1 MRFLHLATRVISC
14 AALCISFSAGLPCSA
29 DVFVVDDSG
38 GPGVDFTDI
47 PPAVVVAVPGDIIL
61 VQPGS
66 YSAFTLYE
74 GLTIVG
80 QGPGVRVAGQ
90 IKVLTVDTGQ
100 VAVLASM
107 KLQQNHLALSI
118 EHVHGTLVLDEL
130 EIDTVSTYSLH
141 GILLGIAAKDV
152 RARKLDISYSTESTS
167 WGNNAGAAITLND
180 FSYRLELV
188 QSSLQGRIGA
198 DTSSGEPAGWGGR
211 GLVVAG
217 TSFAHVVSC
226 EIAGGHGGASTAPC
240 ASAGPAGD
248 GGDAVAVFGNARVVA
263 AGDGVTAFW
272 RGGRGGESN
281 CLPGLAG
288 PALFVGPTAF
298 ARYSGT
304 LLQGAL
310 EGSGTIEVPD
320 QPDPYLEL
328 ADIPQPGGSIRFD
341 VHSEPGDLVTLF
353 LGRKPLL
360 EAIPGVPIERLT
372 NEERQIDLA
381 AIPPG
386 GVASLVVPLP
396 LSLGPGFTFFAQA
409 RILRGGQE
417 LRTNSVPVVVR

>member
-1 MRFLHLATRVISC
+1 MRFLHPATRVVSG
-14 AALCISFSAGLPCSA
+14 AALCASLCVGLPCSA

-47 PPAVVVAVPGDIIL
+47 QPAVAVAVPGDILL

-90 IKVLTVDTGQ
+90 IKVLSVDSGQ

-107 KLQQNHLALSI
+107 KLQQNHVALAI
-118 EHVHGTLVLDEL
+118 EHVHGTLVLDGL
-130 EIDTVSTYSLH
+130 EIDTLSTYSLH
-141 GILLGIAAKDV
+141 GVLLGIGAKDV
-152 RARKLDISYSTESTS
+152 RAHKLDIFYSAESTS
-167 WGNNAGAAITLND
+167 WGFNSGAAITLND
-180 FSYRLELV
+180 YSYRLELV

-248 GGDAVAVFGNARVVA
+248 GGDAVAVLGNARVVA

-272 RGGRGGESN
+272 RGGRGGASN
-281 CLPGLAG
+281 CTPGLAG
-288 PALFVGPTAF
+288 PALFVGTNAF
-298 ARYSGT
+298 ARYSGIV
-304 LLQGAL
+304 LQGAL
-310 EGSGTIEVPD
+310 EVFGTTEVPD
-320 QPDPYLEL
+320 PPDPYLEL
-328 ADIPQPGGSIRFD
+328 ADIPQPGAAIRFD
-341 VHSEPGDLVTLF
+341 VHGEPGDLATLF

-360 EAIPGVPIERLT
+360 QAIPGVLIERLT
-372 NEERQIDLA
+372 NEERQLDLG
-381 AIPPG
+381 AIPLG
-386 GVASLVVPLP
+386 GSASFVLDLP

-409 RILRGGQE
+409 RILRNGQE
-417 LRTNSVPVVVR
+417 LRTNSVPVVLR